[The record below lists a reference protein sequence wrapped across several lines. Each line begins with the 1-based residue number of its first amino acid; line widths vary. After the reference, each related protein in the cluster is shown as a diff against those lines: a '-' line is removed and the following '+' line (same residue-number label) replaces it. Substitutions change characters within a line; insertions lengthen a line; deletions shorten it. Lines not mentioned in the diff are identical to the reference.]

1 MDEITKGLE
10 ENGIDPRKVVGGQEM
25 GLKKWEHY
33 DGEGQK
39 LKQLTNEQII
49 AVQTLLIDKL
59 AAQLKQKQR

>member
-25 GLKKWEHY
+25 GVKKWENY
-33 DGEGQK
+33 DGEGF
-39 LKQLTNEQII
+39 KQLTNEQII

-59 AAQLKQKQR
+59 AA

>member
-1 MDEITKGLE
+1 
-10 ENGIDPRKVVGGQEM
+10 M

-33 DGEGQK
+33 DGEGQE